1 MSVWQTA
8 NTSLTSSE
16 GALVSVAV
24 YVESKSLESLLD
36 ALAQLNFPI
45 NPQICHGPVT
55 SVEFPAYESRLPEVR
70 RVLAAYGFSA
80 DAVRVSDMLTVIRSH
95 SPVAA

>member
-1 MSVWQTA
+1 MSVWQA
-8 NTSLTSSE
+8 PSTSLTGSE

-36 ALAQLNFPI
+36 ALAQLAFPI

-55 SVEFPAYESRLPEVR
+55 AVEFPAYESRLPEVR
-70 RVLAAYGFSA
+70 RVLAAYGFPP
-80 DAVRVSDMLTVIRSH
+80 DAVRISDMLTVIRRST
-95 SPVAA
+95 VAA

>member
-8 NTSLTSSE
+8 RASLTGSE

-24 YVESKSLESLLD
+24 YVESKSLEALLD
-36 ALAQLNFPI
+36 ALAQLEFPI

-55 SVEFPAYESRLPEVR
+55 SVEFPAYESRLAEVR
-70 RVLAAYGFSA
+70 RVLAAYGFRP

-95 SPVAA
+95 ATVAA

>member
-8 NTSLTSSE
+8 RTSLTSSE

-24 YVESKSLESLLD
+24 YVESKSLEALLD
-36 ALAQLNFPI
+36 ALAQLEFPI

-55 SVEFPAYESRLPEVR
+55 SVEFPAYEGRLPEVR
-70 RVLAAYGFSA
+70 RVLAAYGFPP
-80 DAVRVSDMLTVIRSH
+80 DAVRVSDMLAVIQSH
-95 SPVAA
+95 ATVAA